1 MNDWRHRVQMSRR
14 DMARV
19 AAAILGLLIGCIALL
34 WVLTRFLPRPAPSQP
49 PPAEVKP
56 APPPSPR
63 TGQ

>member
-1 MNDWRHRVQMSRR
+1 
-14 DMARV
+14 MARV